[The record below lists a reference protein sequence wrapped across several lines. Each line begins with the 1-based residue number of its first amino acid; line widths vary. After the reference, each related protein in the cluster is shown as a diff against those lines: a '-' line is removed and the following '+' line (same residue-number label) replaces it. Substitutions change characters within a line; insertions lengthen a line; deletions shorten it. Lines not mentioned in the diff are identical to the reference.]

1 MAKTKTKRTRKKR
14 ASGPKAEINPFRE
27 QHGPTVSAGM
37 ARKVVPV
44 IQTLK
49 TRGDITQ
56 AEYDALNHY
65 RDQASLAEQSP
76 TRDSCDFSV
85 RGGTDGHGPSLAIIS
100 AKRETERLEALL
112 GSLRGICRAV
122 CVDDVSLT
130 QWACK
135 QHGSRERK
143 RGNVVEFVPK
153 GKQVIDFARWEL
165 KFAARRMM
173 G

>member
-1 MAKTKTKRTRKKR
+1 MAKPKTKHARKKR
-14 ASGPKAEINPFRE
+14 GPSEKAVVNPFRE

-44 IQTLK
+44 IVTLK

-56 AEYDALNHY
+56 SEYDALNHY

-85 RGGTDGHGPSLAIIS
+85 RGGTEGNGPSLAIIS
-100 AKRETERLEALL
+100 AKRETERLERLL
-112 GSLRGICRAV
+112 GNLRGVCRAV
-122 CVDDVSLT
+122 CVDDLSLT

-153 GKQVIDFARWEL
+153 GKKVIDFARWEL
-165 KFAARRMM
+165 KFAANRMRP
-173 G
+173 